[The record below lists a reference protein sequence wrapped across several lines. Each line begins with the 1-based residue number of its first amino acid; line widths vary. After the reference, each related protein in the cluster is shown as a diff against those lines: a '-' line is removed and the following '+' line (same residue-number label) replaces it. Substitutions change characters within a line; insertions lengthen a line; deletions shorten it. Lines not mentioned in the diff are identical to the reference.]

1 MKLNISYSILLLII
15 FLFIVNGN
23 AQEYFTDTVGAVFE
37 NKRAIKKKEWNS
49 NYEMLEQYNK
59 NFKYYT
65 VESNKLSN
73 FQTCF
78 VIREYD
84 SESIHW
90 LLLLD
95 EKQKVIDFL
104 MTAYDNAEGF
114 LEIKSDCYTDKITV
128 NTYNSYEKP
137 EEQMES
143 YVPSSKGFLLKN
155 DLIFEYSESYGSS
168 CCPRDPFRDSVKV
181 GLKEFVTKFEQENSI
196 SLKETYMVIQ
206 GKEGEKTYYLSF
218 KGWSKAMREKFIKK
232 RTYEAAFLRSN
243 TSTKVTYNDIIK
255 NNRKELIFKLN

>member
-1 MKLNISYSILLLII
+1 MKSSIGYSILLLMIV
-15 FLFIVNGN
+15 LFIENGN
-23 AQEYFTDTVGAVFE
+23 AQEYFTDAVSVVFE
-37 NKRAIKKKEWNS
+37 NKRVIKKKEWNGK
-49 NYEMLEQYNK
+49 YKMLEAYNK
-59 NFKYYT
+59 NFKYYI
-65 VESNKLSN
+65 VESNNLSE

-104 MTAYDNAEGF
+104 ITAYDNAEGF

-155 DLIFEYSESYGSS
+155 DLVFEYSESYGSS
-168 CCPRDPFRDSVKV
+168 CCPRDSFRDSIKV
-181 GLKEFVTKFEQENSI
+181 GLEEFISKFEQENSI

-218 KGWSKAMREKFIKK
+218 KGWSNAMREKFIKE
-232 RTYEAAFLRSN
+232 RTYETTFLRSN
-243 TSTKVTYNDIIK
+243 TNTKVTYNDIIK